1 MALRLETAAEAAVVV
16 MARAGD
22 AAAFRELVLRHQARV
37 RDLLRRLSGN
47 QPMGDDLA
55 QETFVQAWKSL
66 GSLKNPATFGAWL
79 RQIALNVWRQEARKR
94 QLVVLDDEEIAA
106 QPDPAT
112 RATPDQRIDLMQ
124 ALAQLR
130 APERMC
136 VVLSHA
142 EGLTHGEI
150 SALTDLPLG
159 TVKSHVKRGGDKL
172 KSILAIGD
180 GDD

>member
-16 MARAGD
+16 LARAGD
-22 AAAFRELVLRHQARV
+22 AAAFRELVLRRQARV
-37 RDLLRRLSGN
+37 RDFLRRLSGN
-47 QPMGDDLA
+47 HATGDDLA

-94 QLVVLDDEEIAA
+94 QLVLLDDDEISAE
-106 QPDPAT
+106 PDPKPQIA
-112 RATPDQRIDLMQ
+112 PDQRIDLVR
-124 ALAQLR
+124 ALAELR
-130 APERMC
+130 ATERMC
-136 VVLSHA
+136 VVLSYA

-150 SALTDLPLG
+150 SALTELPLG

-172 KSILAIGD
+172 RTILATGD